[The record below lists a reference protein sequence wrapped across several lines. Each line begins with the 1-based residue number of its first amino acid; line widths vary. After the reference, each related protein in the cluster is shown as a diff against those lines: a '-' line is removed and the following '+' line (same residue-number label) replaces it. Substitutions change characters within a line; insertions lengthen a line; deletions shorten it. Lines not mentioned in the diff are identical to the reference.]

1 MRAQGH
7 IVVVIAFM
15 LSAIIPVS
23 CIAQTLNYER
33 SEKYPLSDYQTHGM
47 VFLKQH
53 QPSVEDLTSKLLK
66 HEREYGY
73 FGGHIQEETIRA
85 KLKIYFALATGVHSG
100 TGNETDDST
109 HRAVKITNDYF
120 RDWFSKMPEVKN
132 KDAVKALAAKHY
144 KAALEFE
151 QERARG
157 NDLKKAERAERLGQ
171 EAEARIKERHEWE
184 ARVERENA
192 LKALKDAQNDAE
204 KVKKEACKGMCAQ
217 SHRKN
222 ALMFFKCMKACKKYE

>member
-1 MRAQGH
+1 MRTQSRTVIA
-7 IVVVIAFM
+7 IAFM
-15 LSAIIPVS
+15 LTAVIPS
-23 CIAQTLNYER
+23 ICTAQAQIYE
-33 SEKYPLSDYQTHGM
+33 STPQYPLSDYQAYGM
-47 VFLKQH
+47 LFLKQH

-66 HEREYGY
+66 QEKENGY
-73 FGGHIQEETIRA
+73 FGGDRQEETIRA
-85 KLKIYFALATGVHSG
+85 KVKKYFAVAIGLHSG
-100 TGNETDDST
+100 TGNETDDNT

-120 RDWFSKMPEVKN
+120 RDWCSKMPEVKN

-144 KAALEFE
+144 KSALEFE

-157 NDLKKAERAERLGQ
+157 NDLKKAERAERSRQ

-184 ARVERENA
+184 DRVERENA

-204 KVKKEACKGMCAQ
+204 KVRKEACKGICAQ

-222 ALMFFKCMKACKKYE
+222 ALVYFKCVEACKKYE